1 MPEISRQP
9 VSPDELGELFQT
21 YNQRYFNN
29 ELVPSEGFS
38 LRFSRSTQLFGCFR
52 YCLQTHVDWAIDI
65 SSRLADHPRA
75 LRSTLVHEMIHM
87 LAHQKYRETGD
98 AFYLDEHPVP
108 GEPFVNADHGAY
120 FLSQVER
127 LNRQWPELHIA
138 VTSHYGNHLY
148 EHDRIPPRHLLVVA
162 LEDGRGMIYG
172 LHPKAAVDISQ
183 LQRTAAQL
191 HDPSG
196 ISVLKVRG
204 ELAEGF
210 PVLRKDN
217 RAPARMKPLSLRGFE
232 EVAGSLRSHRETV
245 TLYTDELV
253 VDQMVANEVLVNQE
267 TMVAAA

>member
-1 MPEISRQP
+1 M
-9 VSPDELGELFQT
+9 SPDELGELFQT

-38 LRFSRSTQLFGCFR
+38 LRFSRSTQLFGCYR
-52 YCLQTHVDWAIDI
+52 YDLKTHEDWAIDI
-65 SSRLADHPRA
+65 SYRLADHPRA

-87 LAHQKYRETGD
+87 LAHQKYRETGN
-98 AFYLDEHPVP
+98 AFYLDEHPVA

-120 FLSQVER
+120 FLGEVER

-138 VTSHYGNHLY
+138 VTSHFGNHLY
-148 EHDRIPPRHLLVVA
+148 EHDRIPPRHLLVVT
-162 LEDGRGMIYG
+162 LKSGRGMIYG
-172 LHPKAAVDISQ
+172 LHSKAAIDISQ

-191 HDPSG
+191 HDPAG
-196 ISVLKVRG
+196 IYVLRVRG

-232 EVAGSLRSHRETV
+232 DVAGSLRGHPETV
-245 TLYTDELV
+245 TLFADELF
-253 VDQMVANEVLVNQE
+253 VDQIVANDLLESQE
-267 TMVAAA
+267 TMIAAA